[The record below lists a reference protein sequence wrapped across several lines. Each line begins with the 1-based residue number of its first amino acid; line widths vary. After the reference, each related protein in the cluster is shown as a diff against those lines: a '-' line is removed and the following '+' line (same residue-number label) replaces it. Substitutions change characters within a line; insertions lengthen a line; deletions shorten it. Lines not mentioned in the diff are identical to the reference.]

1 VFRRT
6 MPDVPRPY
14 RAFGYPVLPILF
26 LLVTTWLLVN
36 SFVADAP
43 RALLGAGY
51 IALGLPFYAWW
62 TRKLPEVT
70 RG

>member
-1 VFRRT
+1 
-6 MPDVPRPY
+6 
-14 RAFGYPVLPILF
+14 
-26 LLVTTWLLVN
+26 LVTTWLLVN

-43 RALLGAGY
+43 RALLGAAY

-62 TRKLPEVT
+62 TRKLPEAK